1 MFDAVIIG
9 GARLIVA
16 ICAIYILK
24 IYYSIFFK
32 AKTLRGI
39 NTCIWVM
46 YFLWQYIMNIELL
59 PSYLKMTINVII
71 ISLICI
77 LLYSGN
83 ILQKLVFSVLLTT
96 MWVLM
101 EFSVGYIFIL
111 LRIDQ
116 NVQII
121 LGPISS
127 EVLILLVIVV
137 LRHFFENMV
146 LENIKN
152 NYNIAF
158 MSVPVGSMYILYN
171 IFVIIYEG
179 DIEKRYII
187 QSLFSMFLILGI
199 NIVVFQM
206 YSNLSKEKEKE
217 RYNTLFEQQLN
228 ISSVHMK
235 ELEIMLSDFR
245 NERHD
250 LKQHY
255 SVLSQ
260 LLKEAKYKEANDYLD
275 ILLDKT
281 FMHESGIFK
290 TGNLLIDAIINSK
303 YSIANSYGITLEADI
318 HIPVE
323 LKFANADLTVL
334 LGNILDNAIEAVEK
348 CSNTPKIIQ
357 FYMNYSQ
364 DFLILTEI
372 NKYEGEVLTNR
383 KGEIISRKDNPN
395 SHGMGLV
402 SIKKIASK
410 YKGAVVI
417 HTSENTF
424 RIKVTLCNK

>member
-1 MFDAVIIG
+1 
-9 GARLIVA
+9 
-16 ICAIYILK
+16 
-24 IYYSIFFK
+24 
-32 AKTLRGI
+32 
-39 NTCIWVM
+39 
-46 YFLWQYIMNIELL
+46 
-59 PSYLKMTINVII
+59 
-71 ISLICI
+71 
-77 LLYSGN
+77 
-83 ILQKLVFSVLLTT
+83 
-96 MWVLM
+96 
-101 EFSVGYIFIL
+101 
-111 LRIDQ
+111 
-116 NVQII
+116 
-121 LGPISS
+121 
-127 EVLILLVIVV
+127 
-137 LRHFFENMV
+137 
-146 LENIKN
+146 
-152 NYNIAF
+152 
-158 MSVPVGSMYILYN
+158 
-171 IFVIIYEG
+171 
-179 DIEKRYII
+179 
-187 QSLFSMFLILGI
+187 MFLILGI

-334 LGNILDNAIEAVEK
+334 LGNILDL
-348 CSNTPKIIQ
+348 S
-357 FYMNYSQ
+357 
-364 DFLILTEI
+364 LIHI
-372 NKYEGEVLTNR
+372 
-383 KGEIISRKDNPN
+383 
-395 SHGMGLV
+395 
-402 SIKKIASK
+402 
-410 YKGAVVI
+410 
-417 HTSENTF
+417 
-424 RIKVTLCNK
+424 